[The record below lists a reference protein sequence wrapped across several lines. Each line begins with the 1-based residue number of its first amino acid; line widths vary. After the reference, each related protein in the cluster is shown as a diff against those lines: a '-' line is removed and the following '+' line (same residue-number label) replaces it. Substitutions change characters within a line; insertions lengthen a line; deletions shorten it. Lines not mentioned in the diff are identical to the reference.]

1 VEKLELDAADALLAQ
16 DRAFVE
22 SVRTR
27 AEPEVSGEDGY
38 RALDLALRIQ
48 EAIEPIDVDAEGVPR

>member
-1 VEKLELDAADALLAQ
+1 
-16 DRAFVE
+16 
-22 SVRTR
+22 VRTR

-48 EAIEPIDVDAEGVPR
+48 ESIEPIEEL